1 MKRFAGIRRL
11 KERRLKFFRMA
22 NWRNGGIRSKF
33 GANAADLR
41 DVFLDR
47 SQRRSYSRYRVSCPL
62 KWQLKPIRSVVFSQQ
77 EVLMKKLLVALVI
90 AIAATF
96 VGVAN
101 AQKLSVDVNA
111 KDPRLFALED
121 LRPGMKGVARTVFSG
136 AEPQEFGVEILGVL
150 PGFPGPRQ
158 SAIIAKLTGSNVEKT
173 GVFAGMSGSPVYID
187 GRLVG
192 AIAFSFPFSKEPI
205 AGITPI
211 KQMIDLFEKGNVNET
226 QRPREPRAISFA
238 QLASTDWKPTLPKPA
253 FTGAPLIA
261 SVSQGSPLISLMGQQ
276 MAPIATPIVFSGISQ
291 EALSLFAPQLM
302 ANGLLPV
309 SGVGGSAAITTLGEA
324 NEKTLAP
331 GTSVSVQLV
340 RGDYSIAASGTVTFR
355 DGDRIYAFG
364 HPFLSLGASDMPMTE
379 TTVVTVI
386 PNVNNS
392 FKLSVPGQMMGA
404 ISQDRASG
412 VFGHLGRAPKMI
424 PVKIN
429 LHTSRDRTETYS
441 YEIAND
447 AFLTPLLLNIS
458 VFNTITSSERAL
470 GESTISIKGQI
481 KVKGQE
487 NVQLDQRFSSA
498 NSPILAAGSVAAPI
512 ASLLSSGFDDVQI
525 DGVNLDISST
535 DTKHTATLERIALDR
550 TEVRRGEKIEIQAY
564 VRTEAGKPFVQRIP
578 VQIPEDA
585 TPGQLLIFVGDGGAL
600 QEGSAAKAFVPQDL
614 GQLVKAINKV
624 KKSDRLYVK
633 LFRITPGAIIG
644 TDELP
649 NLPPSVVATLNSDRT
664 SGGYTPTVLS
674 PVYEMELPP
683 AEFVISGQQLIGID
697 VVR

>member
-1 MKRFAGIRRL
+1 MKRFL
-11 KERRLKFFRMA
+11 L
-22 NWRNGGIRSKF
+22 
-33 GANAADLR
+33 
-41 DVFLDR
+41 
-47 SQRRSYSRYRVSCPL
+47 
-62 KWQLKPIRSVVFSQQ
+62 
-77 EVLMKKLLVALVI
+77 VLMAVFAISTSSGSAL
-90 AIAATF
+90 
-96 VGVAN
+96 
-101 AQKLSVDVNA
+101 AQKQAASD

-121 LRPGMKGVARTVFSG
+121 LRPGMRGVARTVFSG
-136 AEPQEFGVEILGVL
+136 TETEEFAVEILGVL

-158 SAIIAKLTGSNVEKT
+158 SAIIARLSGSNVEKT

-211 KQMIDLFEKGNVNET
+211 KQMIDIFEKGKVDET
-226 QRPREPRAISFA
+226 HKPRAPRLVSFA
-238 QLASTDWKPTLPKPA
+238 QLAATEWKPTLPKQA
-253 FTGAPLIA
+253 VTATSLIA
-261 SVSQGSPLISLMGQQ
+261 PVSAGSPLVALMGQQ
-276 MAPIATPIVFSGISQ
+276 MTPIATPVVFSGINQ
-291 EALSLFAPQLM
+291 ESLSLFAPQLM

-309 SGVGGSAAITTLGEA
+309 SGAGGSAAITSLGA
-324 NEKTLAP
+324 ATEKTLTP
-331 GTSVSVQLV
+331 GTSLSVQLV

-364 HPFLSLGASDMPMTE
+364 HPFLSLGAADMPMTE
-379 TTVVTVI
+379 TSVVTVI
-386 PNVNNS
+386 ANVNNS

-404 ISQDRASG
+404 ISQDRAAG
-412 VFGHLGRAPKMI
+412 VFGSLGRAPKMI

-441 YEIAND
+441 YEVAND
-447 AFLTPLLLNIS
+447 SFLTPLLLNIT

-470 GESTISIKGQI
+470 GESTITIKGEI
-481 KVKGQE
+481 KINGQE
-487 NVQLDQRFSSA
+487 NVQLDRRFSSS
-498 NSPILAAGSVAAPI
+498 NSAIMAAGSVATPI
-512 ASLLSSGFDDVQI
+512 GSLLSSGFDDVQI
-525 DGVNLDISST
+525 DGVTLDISSS
-535 DTKHTATLERIALDR
+535 DTKYAGTLERIALDR
-550 TEVRRGEKIEIQAY
+550 TEVRRGEKVEIQAY
-564 VRTEAGKPFVQRIP
+564 VRTEAGKQFVQRIP

-585 TPGQLLIFVGDGGAL
+585 TPGQLLVFVGDGSAL
-600 QEGSAAKAFVPQDL
+600 QEGSAAKSFVPQDL
-614 GQLVKAINKV
+614 GQLVRAINKV

-633 LFRITPGAIIG
+633 LFRITPGAVIG

>member
-1 MKRFAGIRRL
+1 MR
-11 KERRLKFFRMA
+11 
-22 NWRNGGIRSKF
+22 
-33 GANAADLR
+33 
-41 DVFLDR
+41 
-47 SQRRSYSRYRVSCPL
+47 
-62 KWQLKPIRSVVFSQQ
+62 
-77 EVLMKKLLVALVI
+77 KLLVALVV

-96 VGVAN
+96 VGLAN
-101 AQKLSVDVNA
+101 AQKPIADTRVQ
-111 KDPRLFALED
+111 DPRLFVLED
-121 LRPGMKGVARTVFSG
+121 LRPGMKGVGRTVFSG

-211 KQMIDLFEKGNVNET
+211 KQMIDIFEKGSVNET

-238 QLASTDWKPTLPKPA
+238 QLASTEWKPTLPKPA

-261 SVSQGSPLISLMGQQ
+261 PVSAGSPLISLLGQQ
-276 MAPIATPIVFSGISQ
+276 MIPIATPVVFSGISQ
-291 EALSLFAPQLM
+291 ESLALFAPQLM

-309 SGVGGSAAITTLGEA
+309 SGAGGSAAITTLGEA
-324 NEKTLAP
+324 TEKTLTP

-355 DGDRIYAFG
+355 DAERIYAFG
-364 HPFLSLGASDMPMTE
+364 HPFLNLGAADMPMTE

-386 PNVNNS
+386 PNTNNS

-404 ISQDRASG
+404 ISQDRAAG
-412 VFGHLGRAPKMI
+412 IFGSLGRAPKMI
-424 PVKIN
+424 PVKVN

-447 AFLTPLLLNIS
+447 PFLTPLLLNIS

-470 GESTISIKGQI
+470 GESTISLKGEI
-481 KVKGQE
+481 KVKGQQD
-487 NVQLDQRFSSA
+487 VQLDRRFSAA
-498 NSPILAAGSVAAPI
+498 NSPMLAAGSVAAPV

-525 DGVNLDISST
+525 DGVTLDISST
-535 DTKHTATLERIALDR
+535 DTKYIATLERIALDR
-550 TEVRRGEKIEIQAY
+550 TEVRRGEKVEIQAY
-564 VRTEAGKPFVQRIP
+564 VRTEAGKQFVQRIP

-585 TPGQLLIFVGDGGAL
+585 TPGQLLIFVGDGNAL

-614 GQLVKAINKV
+614 SQLVKAINKV